1 MARLMRFGSV
11 PLGEGWQAVHEPPL
25 LQPAFH
31 ASLRPTRCTF
41 QSSLPAAGQHFGIF
55 VASPFTQPAVVQA
68 AMQFTKDDCVQPCP
82 PHALAQGSS
91 SSSSSAEASGV
102 AAQQQ
107 LLGKMPLR
115 LAFPEVPTGWR
126 GKDPIEVG
134 CGTTELGDRPW
145 LPQPCKGYFSTRMRC
160 DAVPVGALRAG
171 ALPSLLQQGDLLPSL
186 RVA

>member
-11 PLGEGWQAVHEPPL
+11 PL
-25 LQPAFH
+25 
-31 ASLRPTRCTF
+31 
-41 QSSLPAAGQHFGIF
+41 GQHFGIF

-115 LAFPEVPTGWR
+115 LAFPEVPPAGVERIQSNDEAFEEQRQLAQQEGVTIRDKEHLRYYQCFRQQFPGGVVPGKPRHDLASDPCPACGWQLSS
-126 GKDPIEVG
+126 PEQTFCVT
-134 CGTTELGDRPW
+134 CGH
-145 LPQPCKGYFSTRMRC
+145 Y
-160 DAVPVGALRAG
+160 DAQLRSG
-171 ALPSLLQQGDLLPSL
+171 SKQS
-186 RVA
+186 